1 MKTVLGM
8 QQTEI
13 CSIPMDIGTGYNRTY
28 SGKIYYGDGRFGIYT
43 TIQVLGSDGESLN
56 SQFEL
61 DACYDMFFSEM
72 PCDEKG
78 VILLDHYEITPYQST
93 TFPHVGTHFVQLML
107 ICSREPT
114 YRVNLFSGELTN
126 NLDDH
131 KYIRGMEMSYVIA
144 QC

>member
-1 MKTVLGM
+1 
-8 QQTEI
+8 
-13 CSIPMDIGTGYNRTY
+13 
-28 SGKIYYGDGRFGIYT
+28 
-43 TIQVLGSDGESLN
+43 
-56 SQFEL
+56 
-61 DACYDMFFSEM
+61 
-72 PCDEKG
+72 
-78 VILLDHYEITPYQST
+78 
-93 TFPHVGTHFVQLML
+93 ML